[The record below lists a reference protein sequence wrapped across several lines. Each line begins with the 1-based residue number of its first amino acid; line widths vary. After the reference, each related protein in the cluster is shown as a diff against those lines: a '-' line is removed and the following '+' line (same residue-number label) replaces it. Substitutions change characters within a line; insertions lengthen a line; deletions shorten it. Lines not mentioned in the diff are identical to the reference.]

1 MKKIGKKI
9 LFIILIVIILTMSL
23 CVNVK
28 FYMGNTLDSSQK
40 PQQNPFEKEDS
51 LLSQSG
57 KSGCAAGLGNID
69 K

>member
-1 MKKIGKKI
+1 MKKMGKKI

-40 PQQNPFEKEDS
+40 SQQNPFEKEEY

-57 KSGCAAGLGNID
+57 KSACAAGLGNID